1 MGKKKIIKKILI
13 LLLIVLIPIMT
24 YKLMIKAFSTGDEVT
39 EVDRPHEELAQ
50 KEPEPEEEEKL
61 EDVDTI
67 TFLVAGIDS
76 YMEDKDT
83 DSKMTG
89 MRSDTLMLVKVN
101 FLNNKIDILSI
112 PRDSRVKVRGK
123 LDKIN
128 AAHSFGGTK
137 LMLKTVNDFTGLDIE
152 HYVKIDYKAVKSMVD
167 AIGGIDINITEPMH
181 YFDPAFKDEENPGR
195 GLRINFEPGVVHL
208 DGQKAMEYLR
218 YRSYKEGDIR
228 RIQNQQ
234 YFMTEFI
241 KQGKDKIGITDIP
254 SMVATYFKYVKTDFT
269 VKDII
274 KLAKAGL
281 HLELNNINLEK
292 LPGHGETINRV
303 SYYIID
309 ENAKDEII
317 NRMFRENI
325 IEQNGVEEDVNTNSS
340 TSDIR

>member
-1 MGKKKIIKKILI
+1 M
-13 LLLIVLIPIMT
+13 LIVIIPIMT
-24 YKLMIKAFSTGDEVT
+24 YKLMIKAFSIDGEDDT
-39 EVDRPHEELAQ
+39 EEQRPQVEISE
-50 KEPEPEEEEKL
+50 KESEPEEEEKL

-83 DSKMTG
+83 DNKMTG

-101 FLNNKIDILSI
+101 FINNKIDILSI
-112 PRDSRVKVRGK
+112 PRDSRVPVRGK

-128 AAHSFGGTK
+128 AAHSFGGTN

-152 HYVKIDYKAVKSMVD
+152 HYVKVDYKAVKAMVD

-181 YFDPAFKDEENPGR
+181 YHDPAFKDEENPGR
-195 GLRINFEPGVVHL
+195 GLKIDFEPGIEHL

-241 KQGKDKIGITDIP
+241 KQGKDKIGLTDIP
-254 SMVATYFKYVKTDFT
+254 SLVATYFKYVKTDFT
-269 VKDII
+269 MKDMI

-309 ENAKDEII
+309 ENAKNEII

-325 IEQNGVEEDVNTNSS
+325 IEQNEGMEDVNTNSS